1 MAVEM
6 QLYSRFYT
14 EIRCSASFFQFLV
27 RIFTS
32 VGIPQS
38 NSRARISIYYFIM
51 GLVGC
56 LGEIS
61 FTAV

>member
-32 VGIPQS
+32 VVIPQS
-38 NSRARISIYYFIM
+38 NSRARISIFI
-51 GLVGC
+51 
-56 LGEIS
+56 S
-61 FTAV
+61 